1 LGFLDC
7 GEHTPNHLRASRFQ
21 ARSLWFIYSIFIE
34 ITAAPDLLF
43 FTITSLHE
51 GKDANNSAGQR
62 VGFDLC

>member
-1 LGFLDC
+1 MM
-7 GEHTPNHLRASRFQ
+7 LRSNVSTTEATNCVF
-21 ARSLWFIYSIFIE
+21 ASLWFIYSIFIE

-43 FTITSLHE
+43 FTITSLRE